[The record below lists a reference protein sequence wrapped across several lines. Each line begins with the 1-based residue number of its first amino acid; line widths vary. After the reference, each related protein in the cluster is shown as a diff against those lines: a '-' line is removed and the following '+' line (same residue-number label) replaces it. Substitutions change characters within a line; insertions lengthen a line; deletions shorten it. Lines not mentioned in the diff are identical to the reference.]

1 MHVHACARACEHTH
15 THTHTQG
22 TWVQGQMEMS
32 GKMLVLMDIVKQ
44 AKEQG
49 HKTIVFSQYQVRN
62 AKPYTM
68 CPLP

>member
-1 MHVHACARACEHTH
+1 
-15 THTHTQG
+15 
-22 TWVQGQMEMS
+22 MEMS